1 MTAREAIKI
10 LEDRM
15 NASVLGQ
22 EHIVSRLIMGLLA
35 DGNILVE
42 GLPGLAKTRA
52 IRAMADT
59 IEGEFSRIQLIPLR
73 PSSLRCHRF

>member
-1 MTAREAIKI
+1 MTAREAITI

-15 NASVLGQ
+15 NAAVLGQ

-42 GLPGLAKTRA
+42 GAS
-52 IRAMADT
+52 
-59 IEGEFSRIQLIPLR
+59 E
-73 PSSLRCHRF
+73 